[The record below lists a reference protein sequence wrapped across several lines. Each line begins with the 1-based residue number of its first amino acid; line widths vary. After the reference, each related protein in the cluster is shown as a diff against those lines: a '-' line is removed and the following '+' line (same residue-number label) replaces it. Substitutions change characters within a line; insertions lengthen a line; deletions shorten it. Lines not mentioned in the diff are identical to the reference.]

1 MFGLS
6 QTIRILWVKTR
17 KETASMLQ
25 SSRVWIA
32 HGYWHEFAKLLS
44 RFDVYYRCDRAGYG
58 AGCGGSF
65 FLSTLPLRLKAVPF
79 CMQFHGIRRFPDEGR
94 FSLLRYFLSA
104 L

>member
-25 SSRVWIA
+25 SSRLWIA

-58 AGCGGSF
+58 AGCGGSA
-65 FLSTLPLRLKAVPF
+65 FLGTTPLRWKAGPVWVRLRGRRRFTEGRRYRSLPL
-79 CMQFHGIRRFPDEGR
+79 
-94 FSLLRYFLSA
+94 
-104 L
+104 

>member
-25 SSRVWIA
+25 SSRLWIA

-58 AGCGGSF
+58 AGCCGAVFLVTVSLRFKFVPLLVQFGGVYGCLEDSRKC
-65 FLSTLPLRLKAVPF
+65 L
-79 CMQFHGIRRFPDEGR
+79 FP
-94 FSLLRYFLSA
+94 
-104 L
+104 